1 MLWLAIP
8 LGLLFGFALYY
19 AGATE
24 SKNII
29 NMLTLK
35 DLSLA
40 TIILGAIGLGSFVV
54 GTLGMFHMIPLSH
67 FNIKSMN
74 IGVILGGIM
83 FGIGFGLIGSCPGT
97 AVAALFTNFKKA
109 IWIIIGGLTG
119 TFTFSVSYKYLL
131 SYGLIDNFNFG
142 KMTLFNLLS
151 QNPHIFNIGF
161 IGLVLFGIFLLGIS
175 FLSSKINIK

>member
-8 LGLLFGFALYY
+8 LGLFFGFALYY

-29 NMLTLK
+29 NMLSLK

-40 TIILGAIGLGSFVV
+40 TIILGAIGLGSLVV
-54 GTLGMFHMIPLSH
+54 GVLGVFHLMPLSH
-67 FNIKSMN
+67 FDIKPMN
-74 IGVILGGIM
+74 IGVILGGAV

-109 IWIIIGGLTG
+109 IWIVVGGLTG
-119 TFTFSVSYKYLL
+119 AFTFSISYKLLL
-131 SYGLIDNFNFG
+131 SHGLIDNFNFG
-142 KMTLFNLLS
+142 KLTLFNLLP

-161 IGLVLFGIFLLGIS
+161 VGLALFGILLLGLS
-175 FLSSKINIK
+175 FLSSKEK

>member
-1 MLWLAIP
+1 MWLAIP

-54 GTLGMFHMIPLSH
+54 GILGIFHIIPLSH
-67 FNIKSMN
+67 FNIKPMN
-74 IGVILGGIM
+74 IGVIFGGVV

-97 AVAALFTNFKKA
+97 AVAALLTNFKRA
-109 IWIIIGGLTG
+109 VWIVLGGLFG
-119 TFTFSVSYKYLL
+119 AWTFSMSYEFLL
-131 SYGLIDNFNFG
+131 SKGLITQFDFG
-142 KMTLFNLLS
+142 KLTLFDLGIHSPYIWHVGFLGLS
-151 QNPHIFNIGF
+151 
-161 IGLVLFGIFLLGIS
+161 LLGVVLLIIS
-175 FLSSKINIK
+175 FLSTKIKSL

>member
-54 GTLGMFHMIPLSH
+54 GILGMFHMIPLSH
-67 FNIKSMN
+67 FNIKPMN

-119 TFTFSVSYKYLL
+119 ALTFSVSYKYLL

-161 IGLVLFGIFLLGIS
+161 IGLVIFGILLLVIS

>member
-8 LGLLFGFALYY
+8 LGMLFGFALYY

-40 TIILGAIGLGSFVV
+40 TIILGAIGFGSVVV
-54 GTLGMFHMIPLSH
+54 GLFGVFHLIPISH
-67 FNIKSMN
+67 FDIKPMN
-74 IGVILGGIM
+74 IGVIFGGII

-97 AVAALFTNFKKA
+97 AVAALFTHFKKA
-109 IWIIIGGLTG
+109 IWIILGGLTG
-119 TFTFSVSYKYLL
+119 AFAFSMSYQYLL
-131 SYGLIDNFNFG
+131 KAGFIDSFNFG
-142 KMTLFNLLS
+142 KITLFHLVS

-161 IGLVLFGIFLLGIS
+161 IGLMIFGLLLLGIS
-175 FLSSKINIK
+175 FLSSKVKKS